1 VELVNFTLELYSISG
16 MKSNLNSIGKKLIPL
31 CIFMIFFPLTFNGQ
45 PFQTDTLWVNIVD
58 VPPVI
63 DGNPSD
69 NCWDSAAWDPISQVW
84 IPWGG
89 SMDSTDFCG
98 RYKVVW
104 SSSQN
109 LVYVLAEIT
118 DDVFVDGYVYKS
130 SPENNNYPDYDVL
143 EVFLDEN
150 ASKGKHVFDGTGQTG
165 IDWGYNAENAFS
177 YHIMANKPA
186 DGDTVREISI
196 CDIAGSNWSDE
207 WIANYNTHFPEFAL
221 SRQGNHYYWEFSLK
235 VYDED
240 YYPANPSEE
249 NRIKLQSGKIM
260 GLSFAYCD
268 NDEAGTTRD
277 NFIGSVWVPEARYND
292 HWMNAGDFR
301 AARLTGN
308 TIPTAVAKIPEPTS
322 YVVYNPYLR
331 EVQIVPVSVS
341 AQVAIYN
348 IQGMLVQKLD
358 WHLGSQN
365 GSNDVSFKNLPDG
378 IYLIASESN
387 GQRNVTKISV
397 F

>member
-1 VELVNFTLELYSISG
+1 MMINIYSAGKRLVPI
-16 MKSNLNSIGKKLIPL
+16 

-45 PFQTDTLWVNIVD
+45 PFQTDTLWVRQVN

-63 DGNPSD
+63 DSNPFD
-69 NCWDSAAWDPISQVW
+69 ICWDSAAWEPINQVW

-89 SMDSTDFCG
+89 SMDSIDFYG
-98 RYKVVW
+98 RYKVLW

-118 DDVFVDGYVYKS
+118 DDIYVDGYVYKS
-130 SPENNNYPDYDVL
+130 SPENNSYPDYDVF

-165 IDWGYNAENAFS
+165 IDWGYNAENAWS
-177 YHIMANKPA
+177 YHIMANNPA
-186 DGDTVREISI
+186 DGDTVTEINV
-196 CDIAGSNWSDE
+196 CDIAGTSWSDE

-221 SRQGNHYYWEFSLK
+221 SRQGNHYYREFSLK

-240 YYPANPSEE
+240 YDPANPSEE
-249 NRIKLQSGKIM
+249 NRIILQSGKIM

-301 AARLTGN
+301 AAKLTGN
-308 TIPTAVAKIPEPTS
+308 SIPTTVAKISEPIS
-322 YVVYNPYLR
+322 YVVYNPALR
-331 EVQIVPVSVS
+331 EVHVVPVSVTV
-341 AQVAIYN
+341 QVNIYN
-348 IQGMLVQKLD
+348 IQGMLVQKLES
-358 WHLGSQN
+358 HSGSQN
-365 GSNDVSFKNLPDG
+365 SSKDFSFKNLPDG

-387 GQRNVTKISV
+387 GQRDVTKIIV